1 MSDATGRCR
10 ADAGTGGWDQRETDW
25 GRTGTG
31 DGTKGD
37 CDSCGLGSEGERQGT
52 YWTRYDTRGVRKGT
66 DMRGDETKEGRT
78 LDEPGREVGPKG
90 TRRIWGMGH
99 WVRSGDKEWETEPRL
114 GMRPVTG
121 PGRAFA
127 WCRFK
132 TCCPGGGPG
141 ERALRSPGVGPGTG
155 LRSSVIH
162 TLSLRV
168 GGGCLSGA
176 VLFSSDWTGP
186 VSPRKTLLSE

>member
-1 MSDATGRCR
+1 MDWCRTRPGDVGRMREPGDGTSGRPTGVGLGRGMGPK
-10 ADAGTGGWDQRETDW
+10 GTAIAVGWDQR
-25 GRTGTG
+25 
-31 DGTKGD
+31 
-37 CDSCGLGSEGERQGT
+37 GT

-168 GGGCLSGA
+168 GWR
-176 VLFSSDWTGP
+176 VP
-186 VSPRKTLLSE
+186 VWCSAIL